1 MTVPPNE
8 SQETK
13 CLDDDLKELKKKA
26 FQYLLSNR
34 YLVDPFDK
42 GECASSFMD
51 YGYEVLGEHDY
62 HHSPEKYKILDEAV
76 DEYPRF
82 CFNYSL
88 SIDEW
93 NRNCRDYKWGDI
105 FEVVDTRATVDGTTG
120 FFVYVSPGGQEHFT
134 NIIPDNKFSIE
145 DAKNF
150 IVYKPRIDTHAPIG
164 FVNYESM
171 VHFVQRIQHI
181 GDPIKNV
188 VSESEGYYV
197 PVNMFAVDG
206 CQVDTEKLRN
216 RNFKIEPAYFKM
228 DGEDNMVGY
237 FPDDIG
243 FRFNLKTGDWCL
255 YSRDSFDGLCDIT
268 KYVCMKYESWEDT
281 DECVKSECVIEV

>member
-8 SQETK
+8 LQETK
-13 CLDDDLKELKKKA
+13 CLDSDLKELKKKA
-26 FQYLLSNR
+26 LQYLFSNR
-34 YLVDPFDK
+34 YLVNPLDR

-51 YGYEVLGEHDY
+51 HGYEVLGEHDY
-62 HHSPEKYKILDEAV
+62 HYSPEKYKILKEAV

-88 SIDEW
+88 SIGEW

-105 FEVVDTRATVDGTTG
+105 FEVVDTQATVDGTTG

-134 NIIPDNKFSIE
+134 NIIPSNKFSIE
-145 DAKNF
+145 NAKNF
-150 IVYKPRIDTHAPIG
+150 IVYKLRIDTYAPIG

-188 VSESEGYYV
+188 VSDENGFYI
-197 PVNMFAVDG
+197 PVNMEESPSG
-206 CQVDTEKLRN
+206 CLLDTDMLR
-216 RNFKIEPAYFKM
+216 RRKFKIEPVIFRM

-237 FPDDIG
+237 FHNDLG
-243 FRFNLKTGDWCL
+243 FRFNLKTGEWCL
-255 YSRDSFDGLCDIT
+255 YSRDNFDGLCGIID
-268 KYVCMKYESWEDT
+268 YVYMDAEKEKE
-281 DECVKSECVIEV
+281 KEV